1 LTASTSPDRLEKPVL
16 ARIRSAGGL
25 TAAYGIALHTRR
37 EATADFNADGK
48 DDIIWKNSVTG

>member
-1 LTASTSPDRLEKPVL
+1 
-16 ARIRSAGGL
+16 L

-48 DDIIWKNSVTG
+48 DNILWKNSMTG